1 MPESEPS
8 CPNGKPWVTQL
19 SIWLASEETVYLLFE
34 IVCTKASE
42 GTSAICC
49 CTNGARYAK
58 SMVSPGL
65 GNGLGQSLLMF
76 SSFVSLEAVGTVG
89 LGHAAGSMQVCVFA
103 HAIDLDF
110 VCAVQAVGFVPA
122 TVFVGYGERERF
134 LVLWLRDW
142 RRALRRLRDLRWVLI
157 WGCAVK
163 RAVIDVLLVS
173 HECMCFKSHEVAEVL
188 SMIVIHALQYG
199 LDCALNHQ

>member
-65 GNGLGQSLLMF
+65 GNCLGQSLLMF
-76 SSFVSLEAVGTVG
+76 SSFVSLEAEGTVG
-89 LGHAAGSMQVCVFA
+89 LGHAAGSMQVCILAYSINFE
-103 HAIDLDF
+103 F
-110 VCAVQAVGFVPA
+110 VGAGESIGFVPA
-122 TVFVGYGERERF
+122 ADVVGLGECN
-134 LVLWLRDW
+134 
-142 RRALRRLRDLRWVLI
+142 
-157 WGCAVK
+157 GNAV
-163 RAVIDVLLVS
+163 
-173 HECMCFKSHEVAEVL
+173 
-188 SMIVIHALQYG
+188 
-199 LDCALNHQ
+199 